1 MHIFSGNIQR
11 IERGEIID
19 SGYEGFFRVRADGK
33 DEISSLP
40 RHVALRVSVALKG
53 CEIFRSIFL
62 FAFFH
67 LRSIDMRKGKLK
79 RHFISFASCCSKE
92 NFCQFVK
99 LQSGRSFLTF
109 FNRKI
114 RFIYM

>member
-1 MHIFSGNIQR
+1 M
-11 IERGEIID
+11 
-19 SGYEGFFRVRADGK
+19 
-33 DEISSLP
+33 
-40 RHVALRVSVALKG
+40 ALRVSVALKG

-62 FAFFH
+62 FTFFH

-92 NFCQFVK
+92 NFYQFVK

-109 FNRKI
+109 FKKKI
-114 RFIYM
+114 RFMYM